1 MAEIPV
7 ERRSEV
13 RRRALLRASVVYGG
27 GRSSMDCVVRD
38 IASKGARLKFA
49 GPVVVPSI
57 FELRLLDRDE
67 TRRAHKVW
75 IRGGEMG
82 TAFD

>member
-1 MAEIPV
+1 MSELRG
-7 ERRSEV
+7 ERRAET
-13 RRRALLRASVVYGG
+13 RRRSLLRASVVYGG
-27 GRSSMDCVVRD
+27 GRSTMDCVVRD

-49 GPVVVPSI
+49 GPVLVPPV

-67 TRRAHKVW
+67 RRRAHKVW
-75 IRGGEMG
+75 ISGTEMG